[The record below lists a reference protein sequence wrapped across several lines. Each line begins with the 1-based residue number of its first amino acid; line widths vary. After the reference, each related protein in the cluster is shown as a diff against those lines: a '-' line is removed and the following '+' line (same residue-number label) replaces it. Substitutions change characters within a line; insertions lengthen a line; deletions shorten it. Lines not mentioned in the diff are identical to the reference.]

1 MLSPF
6 VVWCL
11 CSMLEDWKIS
21 DKVLCGTTDNGQNI
35 VNAIGLLGIE
45 HFPCIAH
52 TLQLAIMKA
61 LQVPKVE
68 STIAQ
73 CKKLVEHFKKSS
85 KESYK
90 LREKQVMLQLPQH
103 QLMQECP
110 TRWRSTLSMLKRLGE
125 QQAAIAAVLMEGN
138 VRYLMPEGGDWTVI
152 EELVNILEPF
162 QKVTEV
168 MSTEKY
174 PTISSV
180 KHKLLERVLK
190 VEDSDSSISKQM
202 KKEIK
207 SDLAGRYQSSE
218 LKTVLN
224 VTTFLDPRYKEL
236 PFVSDSDKEK
246 VLEQVEE
253 ELLGMY
259 STSNRSSQDNESKE
273 EAATGDSEPPAKKSR
288 KGDKGPMTALLGDL
302 FSKDVMPKRLGHS
315 EKVKRELS
323 LYKAEHSAELD

>member
-1 MLSPF
+1 
-6 VVWCL
+6 
-11 CSMLEDWKIS
+11 
-21 DKVLCGTTDNGQNI
+21 
-35 VNAIGLLGIE
+35 
-45 HFPCIAH
+45 
-52 TLQLAIMKA
+52 MKA
-61 LQVPKVE
+61 LQVPKVHN
-68 STIAQ
+68 TVAR

-85 KESYK
+85 KETYK

-103 QLMQECP
+103 QLIQECP
-110 TRWRSTLSMLKRLGE
+110 TRWRSTLSMLKRLAE
-125 QQAAIAAVLMEGN
+125 QQAAIAAVLMEGK

-162 QKVTEV
+162 QKVTEA

-180 KHKLLERVLK
+180 KPLFYKLLERVLK
-190 VEDSDSSISKQM
+190 VEHSDSSISKQM

-224 VTTFLDPRYKEL
+224 VTTFLDPRYKAL
-236 PFVSDSDKEK
+236 PFVSDSNKEK

-253 ELLGMY
+253 ELLDMY
-259 STSNRSSQDNESKE
+259 SNHSSQDNESKE
-273 EAATGDSEPPAKKSR
+273 EAATGGYEPPAKKSR
-288 KGDKGPMTALLGDL
+288 KDDKGPMTPLLGDL
-302 FSKDVMPKRLGHS
+302 FSKDVMPERLAHS

-323 LYKAEHSAELD
+323 LYKAEHSAELDCDPLKWWQSQKLAYPLMSKLVQKRFSMVATSVPSERLFSSAGNVINN